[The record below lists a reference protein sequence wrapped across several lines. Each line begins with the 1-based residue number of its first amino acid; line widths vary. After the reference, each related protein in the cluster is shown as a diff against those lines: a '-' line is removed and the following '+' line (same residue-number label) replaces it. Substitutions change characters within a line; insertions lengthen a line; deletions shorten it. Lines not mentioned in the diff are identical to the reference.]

1 LSLSDAP
8 RRIHEFCRTNTISVD
23 ILVNCAGLS
32 HASDFAAISPEKAEE
47 LMSVNMLALAR
58 LSRLFAA
65 DMAAEKKGG
74 IINIA
79 SLTGLQGVPGLGLYA
94 ATKAFVISLTEAMHE
109 ELKEHGVKVSAV
121 CPGFIDTGFFQTSG
135 HERTNA
141 ILPLSSPEIVVKAAL
156 KGLMKNRM
164 RVYPTM
170 LDIVLAFSG
179 RVISRD
185 TAVRLAGFLSGA
197 RGS

>member
-1 LSLSDAP
+1 
-8 RRIHEFCRTNTISVD
+8 
-23 ILVNCAGLS
+23 
-32 HASDFAAISPEKAEE
+32 
-47 LMSVNMLALAR
+47 MSVNMLALAR
-58 LSRLFAA
+58 LVAPLCCRHGGR
-65 DMAAEKKGG
+65 KKGR
-74 IINIA
+74 NHQHCLSHRVCRA
-79 SLTGLQGVPGLGLYA
+79 LPGLGLYA

-185 TAVRLAGFLSGA
+185 TAVRLAGLFVGGTGKLKTCSFFVFVNHLIILPA
-197 RGS
+197 LFFD